1 MLIVQLLLPCK
12 KTDSVHDRYLFFSFF
27 AKKKVPSIA
36 PIPATNVVST
46 AVGKLNL
53 NDFQKVSAALQQS
66 KRPLPASEDIDQH
79 GYAVPKDTMGNPIE
93 KSEYAAPVD
102 LQEPKPASRS
112 KPRHRERREQRASHQ
127 GNFKR

>member
-1 MLIVQLLLPCK
+1 MHVNCTATIACK
-12 KTDSVHDRYLFFSFF
+12 KTDSVHDRYLFFFF
-27 AKKKVPSIA
+27 CQKKKVPSIA
-36 PIPATNVVST
+36 PIPATNVVSA

-53 NDFQKVSAALQQS
+53 NDFQKVSAALQS

-127 GNFKR
+127 GNF

>member
-1 MLIVQLLLPCK
+1 MRLFQDFQTLSLHFAQKAANMTADFKFLLQ
-12 KTDSVHDRYLFFSFF
+12 
-27 AKKKVPSIA
+27 VP
-36 PIPATNVVST
+36 PP

-127 GNFKR
+127 GNF

>member
-1 MLIVQLLLPCK
+1 MHVNCTATIALQ
-12 KTDSVHDRYLFFSFF
+12 KTDGVHDRYLFFSFF

-36 PIPATNVVST
+36 PIPATNAVSA

-53 NDFQKVSAALQQS
+53 NDFQKVSAALQS

-102 LQEPKPASRS
+102 IQEPKPASRS

-127 GNFKR
+127 GNF

>member
-1 MLIVQLLLPCK
+1 MCMLIVLLLLPCK

-53 NDFQKVSAALQQS
+53 NDFQKVSAALQS

-127 GNFKR
+127 GNF

>member
-12 KTDSVHDRYLFFSFF
+12 KLIAYMTAIFFSFF

-36 PIPATNVVST
+36 PIPATNVVSA

-53 NDFQKVSAALQQS
+53 NDFQKVSAALQS

-127 GNFKR
+127 GNS